1 MNIQRYLKK
10 YAKLKKREGINMEM
24 VKETTMYTTA
34 KKVDVLQ
41 AIKKCTKKYEKALTN
56 LAK

>member
-41 AIKKCTKKYEKALTN
+41 AIKKCTKKIRKSFN
-56 LAK
+56 